1 MRTLTFALSFILAAV
16 PVLAQA
22 APRNARG
29 NAELKRYCTS
39 DAITFCDGIDPH
51 SKAMN
56 ACFRKHRAELS
67 AGCRR
72 AIDSYQARSGD
83 SLRI

>member
-1 MRTLTFALSFILAAV
+1 MRILTFALSFILATEPAIT
-16 PVLAQA
+16 QA

-29 NAELKRYCTS
+29 NAELERYCTS

-51 SKAMN
+51 SKSMN
-56 ACFRKHRAELS
+56 ACFRMHRAKLS

-72 AIDSYQARSGD
+72 AIDSHQARS
-83 SLRI
+83 SNPRRK